1 MNMGLCKIFL
11 LNVTLC
17 KRNSCTLHLVGNWPC
32 YFREAR
38 QTRAGDQTPPAP
50 AYSRTQRSKT
60 NATSL
65 ERFFAH
71 FSCSQLLYLNN
82 NLTPHL
88 STAAFIETSRQ
99 KHPDGEKEMEQVFS
113 FHTNQRKEKK
123 YEFYILVAGFLCVVW
138 SMIS

>member
-1 MNMGLCKIFL
+1 M
-11 LNVTLC
+11 
-17 KRNSCTLHLVGNWPC
+17 
-32 YFREAR
+32 R

-60 NATSL
+60 IAIFHRIVLWSRQL
-65 ERFFAH
+65 
-71 FSCSQLLYLNN
+71 FSAFVFTIYYLLFTLNN

-88 STAAFIETSRQ
+88 STVAFIETSRQ

-113 FHTNQRKEKK
+113 FLTNQRKEKK